1 MTEFPYAAV
10 PTKLESLLDKIKSV
24 GIPETVSKTWLQ
36 SIGFKSTNDPSMLPV
51 VEFIGLVD
59 SSRQPTSNW
68 TAFRQEVK
76 SQYVLADAIKRGYS
90 SLYEVHSDAHL
101 CTDKDLQDFFKAHST
116 AGEQAIARTANTFKV
131 LCSLADFNRISE
143 NGAAIFEN
151 GHQDMHGAP
160 EALVPQPTQ
169 IESPAPALHIDIQ
182 VHISSDAPPEQID
195 KIFESMAKH
204 IYSKEAE

>member
-10 PTKLESLLDKIKSV
+10 PTKLESLLDKIWVWGSLKRFLRLGCSRRPQMTRPCCPSLNLSV
-24 GIPETVSKTWLQ
+24 WLTRRD
-36 SIGFKSTNDPSMLPV
+36 ILPV
-51 VEFIGLVD
+51 A
-59 SSRQPTSNW
+59 

-131 LCSLADFNRISE
+131 LCSLADFNRIQ